1 MIQVNYRYYWKERGS
16 PIVTTNP
23 SRLQHLSTLSNTIN
37 AHACFRVSFDASVFV
52 DSFLKL
58 QFEGEYEELR
68 LFLPQKYFL
77 GAKLQRISYCTKYL
91 VEFLINRGCFCYV
104 LEYGGDNLYP
114 PFVVQADCKATLWPR
129 SGNPPQ
135 VFILPVWWQK
145 DALSG
150 SQISPFG

>member
-1 MIQVNYRYYWKERGS
+1 M
-16 PIVTTNP
+16 PP
-23 SRLQHLSTLSNTIN
+23 SSWIP
-37 AHACFRVSFDASVFV
+37 
-52 DSFLKL
+52 LKL

-114 PFVVQADCKATLWPR
+114 PFVVQADCKATL
-129 SGNPPQ
+129 
-135 VFILPVWWQK
+135 
-145 DALSG
+145 
-150 SQISPFG
+150 